1 MKLWWR
7 HQGAAVLTGFP
18 VLGED
23 VMHIP
28 LRLKSELKQLFIKQ
42 TQTLKLPPM
51 RNKPVQKA
59 GGSIEERLAKLKKL
73 LEKGLLTPD
82 EAAEK
87 RKEILNSL

>member
-28 LRLKSELKQLFIKQ
+28 LRLKSELKQLLIK
-42 TQTLKLPPM
+42 
-51 RNKPVQKA
+51 
-59 GGSIEERLAKLKKL
+59 
-73 LEKGLLTPD
+73 
-82 EAAEK
+82 
-87 RKEILNSL
+87 

>member
-28 LRLKSELKQLFIKQ
+28 LRLKSELKQLLIKE

-51 RNKPVQKA
+51 RNKPVQKVER
-59 GGSIEERLAKLKKL
+59 SIEERLAKLKKL
-73 LEKGLLTPD
+73 LKKGLLTPD
-82 EAAEK
+82 EAAAK